1 MIIYI
6 KKTKKQKSG
15 QVNERKK
22 RQKGQT
28 DKQNTSHQMD
38 DKNLKMPKSPS
49 AIYQED
55 TH

>member
-6 KKTKKQKSG
+6 KKTKIRSTRGK
-15 QVNERKK
+15 KK

-28 DKQNTSHQMD
+28 DKNTSYQMD

>member
-15 QVNERKK
+15 QREKK
-22 RQKGQT
+22 KGKKVKLT
-28 DKQNTSHQMD
+28 SKNTSHQMD